1 MERVLIKQRD
11 RFTLELKARY
21 LEPSEA
27 VHRADYK
34 LGVFFFFPPSFAV
47 SAQTFD
53 PSELYDEVRQHV
65 RFNTPVFTPEE
76 LLRDDSPTSPLR
88 RVERDAAHVDDDAPE
103 RIGYESRL
111 LGAVLKTI
119 LRNMLL
125 EVQKAVAEGDWSD
138 RLVAECRRTIAGCR
152 EVVERFH
159 RVTRRLTAG
168 TARDDRRLESRG
180 GEQLPRDRQ
189 SRLVDEHLS
198 LLLERYLAS
207 LLSAVGERAFGD
219 VPSLAVE
226 TLRAEEEYRRDM
238 GYRSVPSEL
247 SDERE
252 LEEYV
257 YREKMLKKYASE
269 VLYCDVRR
277 RNVARA
283 VEHLLYGLAAGL
295 AMVVATGIAFFG
307 QTRFGGLTTSLFWL
321 LVAGYIVK
329 DRVKDIFRDLFRRR
343 IGRRFSDRTSTVR
356 DRGKKIA
363 TLSERTAFV
372 DEDQLPERIREL
384 RGRGY
389 FERTIHRFEQ
399 EAILRYR
406 RHARLRARAL
416 ATVHRRVEGLADI
429 IVFDVAPFVAGLGQ
443 HYGLIPVTREPAG
456 ADPKQV
462 RRIYHLN
469 VVVSFTDDTGTYARR
484 LRLIVD
490 AEGIHRVEEPAGHSD
505 HDEEAIR
512 FVGRGATTGD
522 PDLDDPDRD
531 Y

>member
-1 MERVLIKQRD
+1 MERVLVKQRD

-27 VHRADYK
+27 VRRADYN
-34 LGVFFFFPPSFAV
+34 LGIYFFFPPSFAV
-47 SAQTFD
+47 SAETFD

-65 RFNTPVFTPEE
+65 RFNTPVFTPQE

-88 RVERDAAHVDDDAPE
+88 RVERDSAHADDGAPE

-125 EVQKAVAEGDWSD
+125 EVQKAVAEGDWGD

-159 RVTRRLTAG
+159 RVTRAADEHATGWR
-168 TARDDRRLESRG
+168 
-180 GEQLPRDRQ
+180 

-207 LLSAVGERAFGD
+207 LLSALGERQFGD

-226 TLRAEEEYRRDM
+226 TLRAEEEYRRGM
-238 GYRSVPSEL
+238 GYRSVPSQL

-269 VLYCDVRR
+269 VLYCNVRR

-321 LVAGYIVK
+321 LVK
-329 DRVKDIFRDLFRRR
+329 E
-343 IGRRFSDRTSTVR
+343 
-356 DRGKKIA
+356 KK
-363 TLSERTAFV
+363 
-372 DEDQLPERIREL
+372 
-384 RGRGY
+384 
-389 FERTIHRFEQ
+389 
-399 EAILRYR
+399 
-406 RHARLRARAL
+406 
-416 ATVHRRVEGLADI
+416 
-429 IVFDVAPFVAGLGQ
+429 
-443 HYGLIPVTREPAG
+443 
-456 ADPKQV
+456 
-462 RRIYHLN
+462 
-469 VVVSFTDDTGTYARR
+469 
-484 LRLIVD
+484 
-490 AEGIHRVEEPAGHSD
+490 
-505 HDEEAIR
+505 
-512 FVGRGATTGD
+512 
-522 PDLDDPDRD
+522 
-531 Y
+531 